1 MPGYLIKTLLN
12 FDHHRIHIC
21 ILLIFQCYDKDS
33 FVIYMILEGNLTLK
47 WNGGSETA
55 VKGETILIPACIEQV
70 TLEGEGK
77 LLEIYID

>member
-1 MPGYLIKTLLN
+1 MGLLDGKTAIVTGAARGIGKAIIRSYEAL
-12 FDHHRIHIC
+12 
-21 ILLIFQCYDKDS
+21 DS

>member
-1 MPGYLIKTLLN
+1 ME
-12 FDHHRIHIC
+12 R
-21 ILLIFQCYDKDS
+21 
-33 FVIYMILEGNLTLK
+33 
-47 WNGGSETA
+47 GSETA